1 MSTSARFIDTLLLDL
16 QGRVRSKRLPI
27 SMRRKLLDRQTRLP
41 LSTLAQDIYGEDG
54 EELTG
59 IGLVNGDPDGICI
72 PVERTIAVQPWYPDA
87 EQVIISLLDPDDNQQ
102 DKLSPYDPRGQL
114 SHQVDKLASLG
125 LSATVA
131 LELEFYL
138 LDGSTRTSGRPVVPD
153 CLRLAGE
160 PNDLQLYDPRILDR
174 MEPVLTR
181 IHDWSEALGIPAET
195 TIAEF
200 GPGQFEINLRH
211 RSDALQAA
219 DDAVIFRRIV
229 DRAAQESGLIASF
242 MAKPWTQ
249 HGGSGQHV
257 HLSILNK
264 DGNNVFDVEDNK
276 PGKHGIAANLE
287 HAIAGLLNTMA
298 DAQLIFA
305 PHGNSYRRIVPGS
318 FAPHRVDWGFDH
330 RAAAIRIPESTG
342 KNARLEHR
350 VAGSDANPYLL
361 LSTLIGGVLHGIK
374 NQSSLS
380 IDPLLPGQESPGER
394 LTHDWLTAALR
405 FGESKHM
412 KEIFGDQ
419 LTSAFSAIKVNE
431 AEEFLATVGSVDW
444 DIWLSRV

>member
-1 MSTSARFIDTLLLDL
+1 MTSSARFIDTLLLDL
-16 QGRVRSKRLPI
+16 QGRVRSKRLPT
-27 SMRRKLLDRQTRLP
+27 SMRSKLLEGKTRLP

-59 IGLVNGDPDGICI
+59 IGLVNGDPDGICV
-72 PVERTIAVQPWYPDA
+72 PVERSIAVQPWYPEA
-87 EQVIISLLDPDDNQQ
+87 EQIIISLLDPATNQ
-102 DKLSPYDPRGQL
+102 LSAYDPRGQL
-114 SHQVDKLASLG
+114 SAQVDKLASLG

-138 LDGSTRTSGRPVVPD
+138 LDGSTRDLGQPVVPE
-153 CLRLAGE
+153 CLRIAGE
-160 PNDLQLYDPRILDR
+160 ANDLQLYDPRILDR
-174 MEPVLTR
+174 MEPVITR

-195 TIAEF
+195 TMAEF

-257 HLSILNK
+257 HLSLLDK
-264 DGNNVFDVEDNK
+264 DGNNIFNADDNNI
-276 PGKHGIAANLE
+276 GKHGIAVNLQ
-287 HAIAGLLNTMA
+287 HAIAGLLHTMA

-318 FAPHRVDWGFDH
+318 FAPHRVNWGFDH
-330 RAAAIRIPESTG
+330 RAAAIRVPETTG

-361 LSTLIGGVLHGIK
+361 LSALLRGVSKGIADK
-374 NQSSLS
+374 TELTTN
-380 IDPLLPGQESPGER
+380 PLLPGQDSPGIR
-394 LTHDWLTAALR
+394 LTHDWLTAAYR
-405 FGESKHM
+405 FGESQSM
-412 KEIFGDQ
+412 KEMFGEQMTKDF
-419 LTSAFSAIKVNE
+419 AAVKVNE
-431 AEEFLATVGSVDW
+431 AEEFLAKVGSADW
-444 DIWLSRV
+444 DIWLSRI